1 MAIFARPENALKH
14 AEDLIN
20 GDGQKQEALQKLY
33 DLIISRSYRPW
44 GKTLGRIMLKYVELC
59 VDTRNWRFARDVL
72 IQYRTVC
79 QRVNINSLEEVI
91 KHFMHLANARAELAG
106 NQAQALV
113 DLEADIYDR
122 KLVNPWFKFLWETYK
137 TVLEISRYSS
147 RLESLYAMTAHR
159 AFQFCKQYK
168 LTTEFSRLC
177 EIIRSHL
184 VNLNMYRDQRDR
196 PDLSAPESLHLYLDT
211 RFEQLKVATEL
222 SLWQEAFRS
231 IEDIYGLM
239 CMVKKTSKASFM
251 LGHGPLSLPIQWVED
266 NVKNHIVN
274 ETHARSLWYKLE
286 TFYASKTGNN
296 KLFLLKQL
304 MNIREGRNKYRDS
317 NDRDKSRSKSRS
329 KFKNVTCDYCNKKG
343 HIMKYCYKHKRDIR
357 RQKKEG
363 DNENCIVVVAN
374 DDLLVACGESVIN
387 LVCDES
393 SWFVDSGA
401 ISHVTPKKKLF
412 SSYTSG
418 NFWMLKM
425 GNNNEVK
432 VLFIGTICLESNN
445 GSKLVLNNVKHAPD
459 VRLNLIS
466 VGSLDDEGYVNT
478 LGASQWK
485 LTRGSMIVA
494 RGDKPLVERQ
504 TGKKLKCIRS
514 DNDGE
519 YIGPF
524 DRYCTEHGIRHRK
537 TSPKIPQL
545 NDLAERMNRTL
556 GEKVRCMFSDVKL
569 SDSFWAE
576 ALNTVV
582 YVINLSPTIALNGD
596 VPNRD
601 ERSKLDVKTRQCIF
615 IGYDQD
621 EFGYR
626 FYDPVEKKLVKSR
639 DVVFFEDQIIKD
651 FDKSEKVDSQ
661 SSESLVD
668 VDLVSLTTAPEE
680 NLHDDENQVD
690 NEDDDHVQNDQQEV
704 VDALVQVD
712 MVDQQP
718 VVDAPE
724 SSLR

>member
-251 LGHGPLSLPIQWVED
+251 LGHGPLSLPMW
-266 NVKNHIVN
+266 
-274 ETHARSLWYKLE
+274 
-286 TFYASKTGNN
+286 
-296 KLFLLKQL
+296 
-304 MNIREGRNKYRDS
+304 
-317 NDRDKSRSKSRS
+317 
-329 KFKNVTCDYCNKKG
+329 
-343 HIMKYCYKHKRDIR
+343 
-357 RQKKEG
+357 
-363 DNENCIVVVAN
+363 
-374 DDLLVACGESVIN
+374 
-387 LVCDES
+387 
-393 SWFVDSGA
+393 
-401 ISHVTPKKKLF
+401 
-412 SSYTSG
+412 
-418 NFWMLKM
+418 
-425 GNNNEVK
+425 
-432 VLFIGTICLESNN
+432 
-445 GSKLVLNNVKHAPD
+445 
-459 VRLNLIS
+459 
-466 VGSLDDEGYVNT
+466 
-478 LGASQWK
+478 
-485 LTRGSMIVA
+485 
-494 RGDKPLVERQ
+494 
-504 TGKKLKCIRS
+504 
-514 DNDGE
+514 
-519 YIGPF
+519 
-524 DRYCTEHGIRHRK
+524 
-537 TSPKIPQL
+537 
-545 NDLAERMNRTL
+545 
-556 GEKVRCMFSDVKL
+556 
-569 SDSFWAE
+569 
-576 ALNTVV
+576 
-582 YVINLSPTIALNGD
+582 
-596 VPNRD
+596 
-601 ERSKLDVKTRQCIF
+601 
-615 IGYDQD
+615 
-621 EFGYR
+621 
-626 FYDPVEKKLVKSR
+626 
-639 DVVFFEDQIIKD
+639 IK
-651 FDKSEKVDSQ
+651 
-661 SSESLVD
+661 
-668 VDLVSLTTAPEE
+668 
-680 NLHDDENQVD
+680 
-690 NEDDDHVQNDQQEV
+690 
-704 VDALVQVD
+704 
-712 MVDQQP
+712 
-718 VVDAPE
+718 
-724 SSLR
+724 